1 MIQIMKKAVFNWSGG
16 KDSALAMY
24 HILKE
29 QQYQIDSLITNINK
43 YHQRISMH
51 GVREELLDQQVKALG
66 LEINKLYLPKNPDMN
81 TYNTLMAELMNK
93 LVKEGYKYSI
103 FGDIF
108 LEDLKKYREKSL
120 NEVGLQGIF
129 PLWKQNT
136 TQLIHEFLDLGFK
149 TITVC
154 VDSRLL
160 DSSFVGR
167 VINKEFIDDLPK
179 GVDPCGENGEFH
191 TFVFEG
197 PIFKKSIH
205 FQIGKKVYREYTI
218 NTKNTS
224 SECNQTYKE
233 EKVGYWFCDLIPEF

>member
-1 MIQIMKKAVFNWSGG
+1 MKKAVFNWSGG

-29 QQYQIDSLITNINK
+29 QQYQIDSLTTNINK

-66 LEINKLYLPKNPDMN
+66 LEINKLYLPKNPDMK

-136 TQLIHEFLDLGFK
+136 TKLIHEFLDLGFK

-160 DSSFVGR
+160 DSSFLGR
-167 VINKEFIDDLPK
+167 VINKGFIDDLPK

-205 FQIGKKVYREYTI
+205 FQIGKKVYREYKI
-218 NTKNTS
+218 NIKNTS

-233 EKVGYWFCDLIPEF
+233 EKVGYWFCDLIPQC